1 MLVDDEIL
9 DSCAVSSVLV
19 TQTDFQMPELE
30 IQRQIQVEKQTLE
43 QEERNR

>member
-30 IQRQIQVEKQTLE
+30 IQRQSQVEKQTLE